1 MKVFF
6 DSNILL
12 YGVDD
17 KEPQKQRQAQPLL
30 MERYAAEQAVISTQV
45 LQEFYNI
52 ATGKLRIHP
61 ERAARLARE
70 YASAQVVQ
78 VTPSLIFDAMERHQ
92 RGGFSFWDALI
103 VEAALQGGCSVLYSE
118 DMQDGLKVTNLT
130 IRNPFAGAPDA

>member
-17 KEPQKQRQAQPLL
+17 KEPTKQRQAQPLL
-30 MERYAAEQAVISTQV
+30 VEHYAAEQAVISTQV

-52 ATGKLRIHP
+52 ATGKLRIRT
-61 ERAARLARE
+61 ERAAQLVRE
-70 YASAQVVQ
+70 YAGAQVVQ
-78 VTPSLIFDAMERHQ
+78 VTPSLIFDAMARHE

-103 VEAALQGGCSVLYSE
+103 VEAALLGGCSVLYSE
-118 DMQDGLKVTNLT
+118 DMQDGLKIAGLT
-130 IRNPFAGAPDA
+130 IRNPFTSAAHA

>member
-17 KEPQKQRQAQPLL
+17 KAPTKQRQAQPLL
-30 MERYAAEQAVISTQV
+30 VAHYAAEQAVISTQV

-52 ATGKLRIHP
+52 ATGKLHI
-61 ERAARLARE
+61 RAEYAAQLARE

-78 VTPSLIFDAMERHQ
+78 VTPSLIFDAMTRHE

-103 VEAALQGGCSVLYSE
+103 VEAALSGGCSVLYSE
-118 DMQDGLKVTNLT
+118 DMQDGLQVAGLP
-130 IRNPFAGAPDA
+130 IRNPFKDAPHA

>member
-1 MKVFF
+1 MFF

-17 KEPQKQRQAQPLL
+17 KEPGKQSQAQPLL
-30 MERYAAEQAVISTQV
+30 VKHYAAEQAVISTQV

-92 RGGFSFWDALI
+92 NGGFSFWDALI
-103 VEAALQGGCSVLYSE
+103 VEAALLGGCAVLYSE
-118 DMQDGLKVTNLT
+118 DMQDGQTINGLT
-130 IRNPFAGAPDA
+130 IRNPFVGAPHA